1 MKTNIPSIQIGKNGH
16 EEYGWDNNNNIK
28 ESILQLSFQLIRT
41 NNPTTFFHLENKLRE
56 ILETI
61 IKKVIKTPKQGEEK
75 EQQEIN
81 ESIDYFII
89 LFKLTAH
96 IRDIIQGKGECLLF
110 YMMVLVWYE
119 YFPEYAKYALYTCV
133 YSETD
138 EHPYGSWKDIKYL
151 CNYCFERTKNKNHPL
166 IEYAIN
172 IMNYQLRKDVEK
184 DIKNNNDMNNLQQK
198 QSISLVSK
206 WIPREKSKKFGWLH
220 KKLACNYFADYLYT
234 AKNDSTMTNAIKKAM
249 MNYRKIYCI
258 LNKKLDT
265 VQIKQSAN
273 NYTDINYKNVTS
285 ITLSKQANAFL
296 NIKKDGNI
304 RFETIDRI
312 QSEMNFKYFIE
323 SNIDESFHNE
333 SIKGKRV
340 NIIDFVKRANKPN
353 LSQIEKDVINLQWNN
368 NASQNVNLRNMIV
381 MMDIS
386 NMMIDI
392 DNIDNNINGN
402 NDAIY
407 AALGLGCRIAE
418 KSILGKRIMTFNTHP
433 EWINLENC
441 NDFVSMI
448 KVLKNIKWGLNAN
461 FHSALDM
468 ILVAIIE
475 NEMSAEAVEDMVL
488 VILSTMQIDEPNNQG
503 WTNDTLYKIIEKKY
517 IDAGIQINGK
527 PYKPPHILFWNVNST
542 NGFPCLS
549 TQRNTSM
556 ISGYNPILLNQF
568 GNKKRDKVCICN
580 PYQMLINSLHNKRYQ
595 KMEDYILLQQI

>member
-166 IEYAIN
+166 IEYDIN

>member
-75 EQQEIN
+75 

-468 ILVAIIE
+468 I
-475 NEMSAEAVEDMVL
+475 EDMVL